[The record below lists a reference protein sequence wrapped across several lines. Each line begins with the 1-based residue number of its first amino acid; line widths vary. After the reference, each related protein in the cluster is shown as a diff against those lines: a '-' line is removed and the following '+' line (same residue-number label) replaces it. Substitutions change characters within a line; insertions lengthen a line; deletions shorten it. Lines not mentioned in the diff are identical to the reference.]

1 MVWTIRGLEDW
12 EHYSDVSRDQLE
24 RGWLTQYLV
33 EQLLL
38 PDAEGEGKADL
49 LSAGSARRTARR
61 KTPSLFV
68 PLTAVST
75 GERQTRSV
83 RISFCHCRNEC
94 EMMKAHCG
102 KHVYKVSRQSEIP
115 GTPEQAM
122 AQTCLLENTLSTMYY
137 NRLQWA

>member
-1 MVWTIRGLEDW
+1 MVWTIGGLEDW
-12 EHYSDVSRDQLE
+12 EHYTDVSRDQLE

-33 EQLLL
+33 EQLL
-38 PDAEGEGKADL
+38 PAEGEGKGYL
-49 LSAGSARRTARR
+49 LPAGSARRTARR

-75 GERQTRSV
+75 GERKARSV
-83 RISFCHCRNEC
+83 HISFCHCRNEC

-115 GTPEQAM
+115 GMPEQAM
-122 AQTCLLENTLSTMYY
+122 A
-137 NRLQWA
+137 